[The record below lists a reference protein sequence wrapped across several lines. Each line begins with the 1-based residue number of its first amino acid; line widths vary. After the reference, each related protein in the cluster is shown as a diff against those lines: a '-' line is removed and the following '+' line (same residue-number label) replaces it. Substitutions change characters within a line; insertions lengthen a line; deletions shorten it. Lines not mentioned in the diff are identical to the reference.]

1 MTCANNCKG
10 VNPNAVIIGGTA
22 VLAASTVTLQQVIA
36 IGTVAGGIGGVA
48 VGQMMN
54 RGCSG
59 TRPCQVG
66 CCLYVSKLS
75 GPFLLHRDGVGG
87 TPVAEFAAD
96 PSGQPT
102 ADPSV
107 RGDCDVKKREGVYE
121 CASHQLE
128 TNDIR
133 FLMLCLSI
141 E

>member
-22 VLAASTVTLQQVIA
+22 VLVASTVTLQQVIG
-36 IGTVAGGIGGVA
+36 IGVAVVSAGGIGTAA

-59 TRPCQVG
+59 TRPCRVG
-66 CCLYVSKLS
+66 CCLYVSTLFD
-75 GPFLLHRDGVGG
+75 PFLLPRDGVEG

-96 PSGQPT
+96 PLGQPA

-107 RGDCDVKKREGVYE
+107 HRDSDVEKRER
-121 CASHQLE
+121 LE
-128 TNDIR
+128 YVS
-133 FLMLCLSI
+133 SI
-141 E
+141 VNK